1 MAVMSRARV
10 TPPGYSAPPC
20 ALCDVVFLL
29 LAIALWRP
37 PGPPVWRCGTTVEVR
52 YRGNGM

>member
-1 MAVMSRARV
+1 MSRARV